1 MDPIAIPRHKT
12 AIRRG
17 DFSRPIKCALRD
29 GLIDQ
34 SVSVF
39 DYGCGRGEDLQ
50 LLNQEGVR
58 CEGWDPVYRPTAPK
72 EMADVVNLGYVIN
85 VVENPTERAQTLDA
99 AWNLC
104 RHVLVVSAQ
113 VLVNGR
119 GQNPVEFGDGVL
131 TCRGTFQKFYDQ
143 GELKNY
149 LEEQLQAEAIPA
161 AIGVFY
167 IFRDESRLQQYLAG
181 RYRRRVVPPRP
192 RQAKQDFEQQ
202 RPLLEP
208 FMDAVVGLGRLPE
221 AEEYAGAAEL
231 IARFGS
237 LRRAFNLVQRET
249 GTQTWEESAQRRRE
263 DLLVYLALAR
273 FRRRP
278 PLSLLP
284 ATLQRDMRVFF
295 GGYAKACAEA
305 DALLFQ
311 AGDAN
316 AIDAACRN
324 SAVGKLL
331 PDSLYVHRSA
341 LDDLMPLLRVYEG
354 CARAYIGEIEGANL
368 IKLHRHSGKVS
379 YLIYPGFETDPHPAL
394 LRSVKLSLRTRE
406 LDSYDYS
413 GRNNPPI
420 LHRKESFLHSTH
432 PLYKKFARLSRQEE
446 CHGLLDDAATIGT
459 QEGWNRRLQ
468 EKGLK
473 LQGHRVVRRSE
484 DERE

>member
-1 MDPIAIPRHKT
+1 M
-12 AIRRG
+12 
-17 DFSRPIKCALRD
+17 
-29 GLIDQ
+29 
-34 SVSVF
+34 
-39 DYGCGRGEDLQ
+39 
-50 LLNQEGVR
+50 
-58 CEGWDPVYRPTAPK
+58 YRPSAPK
-72 EMADVVNLGYVIN
+72 EVADVVNLGYVIN
-85 VVENPTERAQTLDA
+85 VVENPAERAQTLGA
-99 AWNLC
+99 AWDLC

-113 VLVNGR
+113 VLVNAR

-143 GELKNY
+143 GELKSY

-167 IFRDESRLQQYLAG
+167 VFRDESRLQQYLAG

-192 RQAKQDFEQQ
+192 RKSKQDFEQH

-208 FMDAVVGLGRLPE
+208 FMDAVIGLGRLPE
-221 AEEYAGAAEL
+221 AEEYAGTAEL

-237 LRRAFNLVQRET
+237 LKRAFNLVQRET
-249 GTQTWEESAQRRRE
+249 GAQTWEESAQRRRE

-295 GGYAKACAEA
+295 GGYGKACAEA

-311 AGDAN
+311 AGDAE

-331 PDSLYVHRSA
+331 PDSLYVHRST
-341 LDDLMPLLRVYEG
+341 LDDLRPLLRVYEG
-354 CARAYIGEIEGANL
+354 CARTYIGEIEGANL

-379 YLIYPGFETDPHPAL
+379 YLVYPGFETDPHPAL
-394 LRSVKLSLRTRE
+394 LRSIKLSLRTRE

-420 LHRKESFLHSTH
+420 LHRKESFLHATH

-446 CHGLLDDAATIGT
+446 RHGLLDDAATIGT

-473 LQGHRVVRRSE
+473 LQGHQVVRRSK
-484 DERE
+484 DEIE

>member
-29 GLIDQ
+29 GLIDP

-50 LLNQEGVR
+50 LLNREGIS
-58 CEGWDPVYRPTAPK
+58 CDGWDPVYRPTVPK
-72 EMADVVNLGYVIN
+72 EVADVVNLGYVIN
-85 VVENPTERAQTLDA
+85 VVEDPEERAQTLSS
-99 AWNLC
+99 AWSLC
-104 RHVLVVSAQ
+104 RHVLVVAAQ
-113 VLVNGR
+113 VLVSGR
-119 GQNPVEFGDGVL
+119 GHDPVEFGDGVL
-131 TCRGTFQKFYDQ
+131 TRRGTFQKFYDQ
-143 GELKNY
+143 GGLKSY

-167 IFRDESRLQQYLAG
+167 VFRDESRLQQYLAG
-181 RYRRRVVPPRP
+181 RFRRRAVLPRP
-192 RQAKQDFEQQ
+192 RQAKKDFEQY

-237 LRRAFNLVQRET
+237 LKRAFNLVQRET
-249 GTQTWEESAQRRRE
+249 GTQTWETSAQRRRE

-311 AGDAN
+311 AGDAE
-316 AIDAACRN
+316 AVDAACWN

-341 LDDLMPLLRVYEG
+341 LDDLGPLLRVYEG

-368 IKLHRHSGKVS
+368 VKLHRHSGKVS
-379 YLIYPGFETDPHPAL
+379 YLVYPGFEIDPHPPWV
-394 LRSVKLSLRTRE
+394 RSVKLSLRTRE
-406 LDSYDYS
+406 LDSYDYTGS
-413 GRNNPPI
+413 KNPPV
-420 LHRKESFLHSTH
+420 LHRKETFLRPDH
-432 PLYKKFARLSRQEE
+432 PLYEKFARLSRQEE
-446 CHGLLDDAATIGT
+446 KHGLLDDSARIGT
-459 QEGWNRRLQ
+459 REGWNQRLQ
-468 EKGLK
+468 EKGVTVK
-473 LQGHRVVRRSE
+473 GHRLVRISE
-484 DERE
+484 SKED

>member
-34 SVSVF
+34 SVTVF
-39 DYGCGRGEDLQ
+39 DYGCGRGVDLQ
-50 LLNQEGVR
+50 LLNQEGVS
-58 CEGWDPVYRPTAPK
+58 CDGWDPVYRPTASK

-85 VVENPTERAQTLDA
+85 VVENPTERTQTLNA

-104 RHVLVVSAQ
+104 RHMLVVSAQ

-143 GELKNY
+143 GELKSY

-167 IFRDESRLQQYLAG
+167 IFRDESRLQQYVAG
-181 RYRRRVVPPRP
+181 RFRRRVVSPRP
-192 RQAKQDFEQQ
+192 RQAKQDFEQH
-202 RPLLEP
+202 RALLEP
-208 FMDAVVGLGRLPE
+208 FMDAVVSLGRLPE

-231 IARFGS
+231 ISRFGS
-237 LRRAFNLVQRET
+237 LKRAFNLVQRET
-249 GTQTWEESAQRRRE
+249 GTQTWEESAHRRRE

-278 PLSLLP
+278 PPSLLP

-311 AGDAN
+311 AGEAA
-316 AIDAACRN
+316 AIDGACRN

-341 LDDLMPLLRVYEG
+341 LDDLRPLLRVYEG
-354 CARAYIGEIEGANL
+354 CACAYIGEIEGANL

-379 YLIYPGFETDPHPAL
+379 YLVYPFFDTDPHPSL
-394 LRSVKLSLRTRE
+394 HRSVKLSLRTRE
-406 LDSYDYS
+406 IDSYDYS
-413 GRNNPPI
+413 TSGNPPI
-420 LHRKESFLHSTH
+420 LHRKETFLHPQH
-432 PLYKKFARLSRQEE
+432 PFYEKFARLSRQEE
-446 CHGLLDDAATIGT
+446 KHGLLEETASIGT
-459 QEGWNRRLQ
+459 RHGWMNRLQ
-468 EKGLK
+468 ERGFILR
-473 LQGHRVVRRSE
+473 GHRLVHVPTRSKA
-484 DERE
+484 